1 MKDTLNS
8 PQVIAALITST
19 VAVILAVVP
28 TLINNSSQPSPT
40 SIPIT
45 EAVVEVIVP
54 TETPTIAL
62 SPTDENNTEAQA
74 VATDTTEPPTTT
86 SVPPTD
92 EPPTATSIPSTKVPP
107 TSTPIPPTKAPPTST
122 PIPPTATSMP
132 ATDAPPA
139 NTLLM
144 YDDVSFTIYNQGS
157 QQLAISNMSFQSS
170 SGSWDASQWGV
181 ALTDKFA
188 VSNCLRLRDVNSGQ
202 RQPPAICGTLL
213 GLQLT
218 SGSTLF
224 WLNVAEFDVLIDGS
238 TVATCLIADESCGV
252 FVP

>member
-8 PQVIAALITST
+8 PQVIAALITSA
-19 VAVILAVVP
+19 VAVILAIVP

-40 SIPIT
+40 PIPIT
-45 EAVVEVIVP
+45 EAVVNVIVP
-54 TETPTIAL
+54 TETPAIAS
-62 SPTDENNTEAQA
+62 SPTDENDTE
-74 VATDTTEPPTTT
+74 ATDTTEPTTT

-92 EPPTATSIPSTKVPP
+92 EPPTATSIPPTHVPP
-107 TSTPIPPTKAPPTST
+107 TSTSIPPS
-122 PIPPTATSMP
+122 ATSIP
-132 ATDAPPA
+132 ATDIPPA
-139 NTLLM
+139 NVLLM
-144 YDDVSFTIYNQGS
+144 YDDVSFTIYNQS
-157 QQLAISNMSFQSS
+157 AQQLSISNMSFQSS

-188 VSNCLRLRDVNSGQ
+188 ASNCLRLRDVNSGQ

-238 TVATCLIADESCGV
+238 TVATCSIADESCGV